1 LLAGDAGVGKTWLT
15 LGLALDVATGRS
27 WLGQFPVKR
36 GSVLVVDEENAD
48 LLLRVRLAAML
59 KARNLHPDG
68 IPISFLVGAG
78 VNLSPIYHPKTG
90 ALQSTQGYVKLLNT
104 VAECRPALVIFDSL
118 TRCHRSNENSANE
131 MAAVFAN
138 VRHLVN
144 QTGCS
149 VLFTHHFRKAG
160 ANSSGSG
167 QAIRGSSDIRA
178 FCDYTLLAE
187 RTETGIKITHDKSRW
202 SQLVDP
208 FAVKLAYT
216 DDSFDLVWDGERP
229 AVGLRTIWDWLRG
242 TLTEGASTRAQ
253 LIDRAQETEICKQRK
268 LDDTLRWRTKHGFLE
283 KVKIGREVGY
293 RLTDKEVLTDQI
305 DLTELE
311 DV

>member
-1 LLAGDAGVGKTWLT
+1 
-15 LGLALDVATGRS
+15 
-27 WLGQFPVKR
+27 
-36 GSVLVVDEENAD
+36 
-48 LLLRVRLAAML
+48 
-59 KARNLHPDG
+59 
-68 IPISFLVGAG
+68 
-78 VNLSPIYHPKTG
+78 
-90 ALQSTQGYVKLLNT
+90 
-104 VAECRPALVIFDSL
+104 
-118 TRCHRSNENSANE
+118 

-149 VLFTHHFRKAG
+149 VLFTHHFRKTG
-160 ANSSGSG
+160 ANGGGSG

-178 FCDYTLLAE
+178 FCDYTLLVE
-187 RTETGIKITHDKSRW
+187 RTETGVKITHDKSRW
-202 SQLVDP
+202 CQLVDP
-208 FAVKLAYT
+208 FAVSFAYT
-216 DDSFDLVWDGERP
+216 DDSFDLLWDGERP

-242 TLTEGASTRAQ
+242 TLAEGTLTRAQ